1 MMFTW
6 CRKQKSDF
14 IFLQETHSKKDSETC
29 CKNEW
34 GSEIIMAHGSSN
46 SYGVAILVKKGVDCT
61 IHSKILDPLGRY
73 VILKAEI
80 NDKMYVLINVY
91 APNKD
96 ADIIKFL
103 NSLLTTL
110 RKNTL
115 DEEENIIIGGDFNCP
130 PNPSLVKKGGLL
142 IPKKSVVT
150 TIENNQEELDLVD
163 IWRVKNPERKSFT
176 WSQNS
181 PMIFC
186 RLDYWLISN
195 TLHDLVITTDII
207 PSIKTDYAAI
217 SLELVNDSNDIKG
230 PGLWK
235 MNCSLLDEED
245 YVNDIKEKIP
255 IWLAEGHKELSD
267 SRSIWD
273 WLKYNIRAHTIQFS
287 KRRARQR
294 NEREQNLQEEYAKAK
309 SSLEA
314 DPNDLNA
321 NILNSAKDTLELFYE
336 EKVKGII
343 ICARARWHE
352 HGEKST
358 KYFLNLE
365 KRNHIKKHMRKLNMN
380 GSITTDPFNILNEQR
395 RFYQVIH

>member
-1 MMFTW
+1 MNVRGIGNFKKRKMIFTW

-29 CKNEW
+29 WKNEW
-34 GSEIIMAHGSSN
+34 GSEIIMAHGSFN
-46 SYGVAILVKKGVDCT
+46 SCGVAILVKKGVDCT

-80 NDKMYVLINVY
+80 NDKMYVLINIY

-96 ADIIKFL
+96 TNIINFL
-103 NSLLTTL
+103 NNLLTTL
-110 RKNTL
+110 RKNDF

-130 PNPSLVKKGGLL
+130 LNPILDKKGGLL
-142 IPKKSVVT
+142 NPRKSVVA
-150 TIENNQEELDLVD
+150 TIENLQEEFDLVD

-195 TLHDLVITTDII
+195 TLHDLVKTTDII
-207 PSIKTDYAAI
+207 PSIKTDHAAI

-235 MNCSLLDEED
+235 MNCSLLDDED
-245 YVNDIKEKIP
+245 YVNDIVEKIP
-255 IWLAEGHKELSD
+255 IWLAEGREELSD

-273 WLKYNIRAHTIQFS
+273 WLK
-287 KRRARQR
+287 
-294 NEREQNLQEEYAKAK
+294 
-309 SSLEA
+309 
-314 DPNDLNA
+314 
-321 NILNSAKDTLELFYE
+321 
-336 EKVKGII
+336 
-343 ICARARWHE
+343 
-352 HGEKST
+352 
-358 KYFLNLE
+358 
-365 KRNHIKKHMRKLNMN
+365 
-380 GSITTDPFNILNEQR
+380 
-395 RFYQVIH
+395 